1 MSSSSSA
8 NRTIYIGGLAPHIT
22 EAHLVSYFSTY
33 GDILDVQLPRPGPR
47 RGQQE
52 QVDSGAASGGGGGGG
67 GGEQAPHR
75 GFGFVDFSTAREAED
90 AIDNMHLNEIEGRV
104 ISVNLAKPSRKEAAS
119 GGNMRNRAVWQDEEW
134 IKQYGT
140 EQEGAA
146 PEAAAGEPQTTD
158 ADA

>member
-1 MSSSSSA
+1 MSSNSSSSSA

-22 EAHLVSYFSTY
+22 ESHLVSYFSTY

-52 QVDSGAASGGGGGGG
+52 QVDGGAASG

-119 GGNMRNRAVWQDEEW
+119 GGSMRNRAVWQDEVSVSLL
-134 IKQYGT
+134 
-140 EQEGAA
+140 AA
-146 PEAAAGEPQTTD
+146 CLLVREV
-158 ADA
+158 